1 MDTSS
6 FLRWSAP
13 RVMRSVDGFTMGAA
27 QPQLLFMPATASRP
41 AVTLLSGGRSGNFL
55 WYSKSGERWSTL
67 NLALEHNRLRANAP
81 EPKALFTP
89 PWTERDQPA
98 AYNDSKPPHWPARGY
113 CKIVRPAVVR
123 TTPPRLCIVLTRFAL
138 GVLRQS
144 RLRAEHGVHVHLGD
158 RRIDSCCRIRPARLR
173 LV

>member
-41 AVTLLSGGRSGNFL
+41 AATLLSGGRSGSFL
-55 WYSKSGERWSTL
+55 WLSTDGERWSTL

-98 AYNDSKPPHWPARGY
+98 AYNDSKPPDWPAIGY
-113 CKIVRPAVVR
+113 CGRN
-123 TTPPRLCIVLTRFAL
+123 TTSPTVHPPVYAWF
-138 GVLRQS
+138 
-144 RLRAEHGVHVHLGD
+144 
-158 RRIDSCCRIRPARLR
+158 
-173 LV
+173 

>member
-41 AVTLLSGGRSGNFL
+41 ATTLLSGGRSGSFL
-55 WYSKSGERWSTL
+55 WHTTDGERRSTL

-89 PWTERDQPA
+89 PWTCLLYTSPSPRD
-98 AYNDSKPPHWPARGY
+98 
-113 CKIVRPAVVR
+113 
-123 TTPPRLCIVLTRFAL
+123 
-138 GVLRQS
+138 
-144 RLRAEHGVHVHLGD
+144 
-158 RRIDSCCRIRPARLR
+158 
-173 LV
+173 